1 MCYTISTYF
10 FEKGESDL
18 ANKSVYTPIEIS
30 NQISGSD
37 SLKLLYSE
45 AGKMLGK
52 ILSSSDMQT
61 LMWIYDYL
69 GLPVPVILMIVGYAV
84 SNGKENMRY
93 IEKVAMN
100 WADEGISTIELAEE
114 HLADLENKKSFENKI
129 KNLFGIK
136 NRGLTPGEKNI
147 VSEWEESSLS
157 DEVLLSAFEINIERT
172 GKLSLRYING
182 IIKNWREQKKQT
194 QTAKAPQKKHN
205 NFTERPDIDFD
216 AREIEILKRQMGENK

>member
-1 MCYTISTYF
+1 
-10 FEKGESDL
+10 L
-18 ANKSVYTPIEIS
+18 ASKSVYTPDEIS
-30 NQISGSD
+30 NQISNSE
-37 SLKLLYSE
+37 SLKLLYTE

-69 GLPVPVILMIVGYAV
+69 GLPVPVILMIIGYAV
-84 SNGKENMRY
+84 ENGKANMRY
-93 IEKVAMN
+93 IEKVALN
-100 WADEGISTIELAEE
+100 WADDGITTIEIAEAHLAE
-114 HLADLENKKSFENKI
+114 LESKKSFENKI
-129 KNLFGIK
+129 KKLFGIT

-147 VSEWEESSLS
+147 VSEWEESKLN
-157 DEVLLSAFEINIERT
+157 DETLLSAFEINIERT

-182 IIKNWREQKKQT
+182 IIKNWKEQKSK
-194 QTAKAPQKKHN
+194 KASSATQKKHS